1 MNGGR
6 FLDNLFAADILLC
19 LGFFTRLPL
28 PDRPLTRSFTH
39 ALWAAPV
46 AGLVV
51 GVVAGVAGGL
61 ALWLSLPS
69 GAAAVVALA
78 AGILVTGALHEDGAA
93 DVADGF
99 GGGRTRG
106 DKLTIM
112 RDSRIGSYGTLALI
126 LSALA
131 RWSAIAS
138 IATAEGGWVLLFALI
153 AAHAGS
159 RAVLPAFASI
169 VAAARS
175 DGLSAGLGIIDRNV
189 ALGALGL
196 GLLALLP
203 LGLGFAILSVVLL
216 LAVFFGLAAL
226 ARHQIGG
233 QTGDVLGAL
242 QQSCEIVLL
251 LAAAAIL
258 T

>member
-1 MNGGR
+1 MSGGR
-6 FLDNLFAADILLC
+6 FLDNPFVADILLC

-28 PDRPLTRSFTH
+28 PDLPRHRSFTH
-39 ALWAAPV
+39 ALWAVPV

-69 GAAAVVALA
+69 GAAAVLALA

-112 RDSRIGSYGTLALI
+112 RDSRIGSYGTLALL

-131 RWSAIAS
+131 RWSAIAA
-138 IATAEGGWVLLFALI
+138 IAAAEGGWGLLVALI
-153 AAHAGS
+153 AVHAGS

-169 VAAARS
+169 VLPART

-196 GLLALLP
+196 GFLALLP
-203 LGLGFAILSVVLL
+203 LGLGFAVLSALL
-216 LAVFFGLAAL
+216 LAAVFFGLAML